1 MAFFKI
7 PDKGLQLL
15 FGSHQN
21 LHQNVVMGQVVIF
34 FNFYIPENPHKC
46 YLIISDSIS
55 LSPSQKYIGV
65 LVHG

>member
-46 YLIISDSIS
+46 
-55 LSPSQKYIGV
+55 
-65 LVHG
+65 